1 MSQDKNVNNDL
12 KWDSGTFII
21 MKNFIVIAL
30 LSTLSV
36 CLGAV
41 VQNAQF
47 PINVGVLEPGDWVMI
62 SGVNRSNPQPNFVS
76 QVTVRHQL
84 HPNYKVNMVK
94 FIDRAPETG
103 GFISFVGGIGTNFV
117 TFVLTSQRGG
127 GYHYSYQLWGHDTT
141 GADVRHS
148 LESAECTMTVDDGKT
163 VKTYNCN
170 EIVH

>member
-47 PINVGVLEPGDWVMI
+47 PINVGVLEPGDYVMVR
-62 SGVNRSNPQPNFVS
+62 GGNRGNPQPNSVS

-84 HPNYKVNMVK
+84 HPKYKVNMVK
-94 FIDRAPETG
+94 FIDQAPETG

-117 TFVLTSQRGG
+117 TFVFTSQRGG
-127 GYHYSYQLWGHDTT
+127 GYNFTYQLWGHDIT
-141 GADVRHS
+141 GADGLRS
-148 LESAECTMTVDDGKT
+148 LEPSECTMTVDDGKT
-163 VKTYNCN
+163 VQTYYCN
-170 EIVH
+170 EMIH

>member
-1 MSQDKNVNNDL
+1 
-12 KWDSGTFII
+12 

-41 VQNAQF
+41 VQNSQF

-62 SGVNRSNPQPNFVS
+62 SGESRAIQHPNLVINHI
-76 QVTVRHQL
+76 TVRTRL
-84 HPNYKVNMVK
+84 HPDYKVNMAK

-103 GFISFVGGIGTNFV
+103 GFISFVGGIGTNYV
-117 TFVLTSQRGG
+117 TFIVSAQRGG
-127 GYHYSYQLWGHDTT
+127 GFHFSYQLWGHDTT
-141 GADVRHS
+141 GAEIRHS
-148 LESAECTMTVDDGKT
+148 LESTECTMTVDDGKT

-170 EIVH
+170 EIVQ